1 MMRCTI
7 PINER
12 QRRERCIVV
21 GVLLRVG
28 GVDDQLDHGN
38 TSAVRADPM
47 IQRPVTPNDIVMQR
61 LHRDE
66 GGRVVVGSR
75 TKARK
80 AGETIV
86 RKSAMAQANAL
97 SHAMGHWHPVCGPS
111 LWRKEPH
118 KARHSEDWR
127 TSSDGKLISRDT
139 RLRRHE
145 ACCNAVN
152 IYGKKDTQIRLFRS
166 FLNQEL

>member
-12 QRRERCIVV
+12 RRRKSHRCRRAVTRRRSRRPARSWKHV
-21 GVLLRVG
+21 RRPCRPHDSAAGHAEWHCYAAFASGRRRPRG
-28 GVDDQLDHGN
+28 GGD
-38 TSAVRADPM
+38 
-47 IQRPVTPNDIVMQR
+47 
-61 LHRDE
+61 
-66 GGRVVVGSR
+66 R

-111 LWRKEPH
+111 LRRKEPH
-118 KARHSEDWR
+118 KARHREDWR

-145 ACCNAVN
+145 ACRNAVN
-152 IYGKKDTQIRLFRS
+152 IVNIYEKKDSRFRVI
-166 FLNQEL
+166 